1 MTPPSRVAFLYVLIS
16 FLMMSGMMPGEKTH
30 SGRSLS
36 RALDLTK
43 LPGCE
48 TSLLKA
54 DSGGRAKLSPST
66 AAEQYPDKEACLL
79 ALLFTILVQ
88 KAPTVLLT
96 FSRQGQWYHCPLITA
111 CPHCKCLTTH
121 YSLSIAS
128 PVNGALGS
136 GKRRGQQCLGPL
148 SPLNYISCLPGCT

>member
-1 MTPPSRVAFLYVLIS
+1 MTPPSRVAFLFVLIS
-16 FLMMSGMMPGEKTH
+16 FLMMSGMMPGERTH
-30 SGRSLS
+30 SGQSLS
-36 RALDLTK
+36 RFLDLTK

-54 DSGGRAKLSPST
+54 DSGVKLSPST

-79 ALLFTILVQ
+79 ALLLTIPVQ
-88 KAPTVLLT
+88 KAPAVLLT
-96 FSRQGQWYHCPLITA
+96 FSRQGQWCHCPLITA
-111 CPHCKCLTTH
+111 SSHCKCLITH